1 MLKNKA
7 LFLDRDGVIN
17 IDTGYVWQA
26 SAFVFVEG
34 IFELCLAAQSK
45 GYLLIVVT
53 NQAGIGRGYYTEED
67 FWQLTRHMQ
76 AEFARRGITIHAVYF
91 SPYHP
96 EHGIGHYKKLTNCR
110 KPGPGLILQAAKDH
124 AIDLGASILIG
135 DRITDI
141 MAGCAAGV
149 GKNYL
154 YLTHNT
160 GDTTASNQPHVIK
173 LSDAI
178 QLLG

>member
-1 MLKNKA
+1 MKNKA

-17 IDTGYVWQA
+17 IDSGYVWQPA
-26 SAFVFVEG
+26 DFRFVEG

-53 NQAGIGRGYYTEED
+53 NQAGIGRGYYSEED
-67 FWQLTRHMQ
+67 FWHITRHMQ

-91 SPYHP
+91 SPYLP
-96 EHGIGHYKKLTNCR
+96 EHGIGRYKKQTDCR
-110 KPGPGLILQAAKDH
+110 KPGPGMILQAAKDH

-141 MAGCAAGV
+141 MAGSAAGV
-149 GKNYL
+149 GVRILLGQECIDQLKAPNDMAI
-154 YLTHNT
+154 H
-160 GDTTASNQPHVIK
+160 K
-173 LSDAI
+173 LHDAI
-178 QLLG
+178 AHL